1 MLTHEYDISDRLL
14 RKVWVDRLVIN
25 RVRAVL
31 IKQVPIINIL
41 KVDVVNYKPGGV
53 LIFFNG
59 DGLLSLSQQLELG
72 NLIDI
77 NILVPILLCL

>member
-53 LIFFNG
+53 LILFNG